1 MKNGDNMDGVLLIH
15 KEQNMTSHDVV
26 AQLRKIL
33 HIKKIGHSGTLD
45 PNATGVLLVLV
56 GRACKALPF
65 LEDTDKEYIA
75 TLELGKRT
83 ISDDIW
89 MATLEEAPIKPIE
102 NFQKVLDNFKGKQK
116 QVPPMISSVRVNGR
130 KLYEYARE
138 GKVVERPVRDVEI
151 YDIEAIDDEQLKF
164 RVSCSSGT
172 YVRSLCHDIAKITG
186 NLGCMSS
193 LIRTKVGR
201 FSLEDCVTLKDVE
214 EGNFTLRSLSE
225 VLSHFEMVEAADPA
239 DIFNGKQIHVNCDA
253 EQIAVTHKG
262 EVLAIYEYVEN
273 DIYRCVRGLW

>member
-1 MKNGDNMDGVLLIH
+1 M
-15 KEQNMTSHDVV
+15 
-26 AQLRKIL
+26 
-33 HIKKIGHSGTLD
+33 
-45 PNATGVLLVLV
+45 
-56 GRACKALPF
+56 
-65 LEDTDKEYIA
+65 
-75 TLELGKRT
+75 
-83 ISDDIW
+83 
-89 MATLEEAPIKPIE
+89 
-102 NFQKVLDNFKGKQK
+102 
-116 QVPPMISSVRVNGR
+116 
-130 KLYEYARE
+130 
-138 GKVVERPVRDVEI
+138 RDVEI
-151 YDIEAIDDEQLKF
+151 YDLEAIDDEQLKF

-214 EGNFTLRSLSE
+214 EGNFTLHSLSE